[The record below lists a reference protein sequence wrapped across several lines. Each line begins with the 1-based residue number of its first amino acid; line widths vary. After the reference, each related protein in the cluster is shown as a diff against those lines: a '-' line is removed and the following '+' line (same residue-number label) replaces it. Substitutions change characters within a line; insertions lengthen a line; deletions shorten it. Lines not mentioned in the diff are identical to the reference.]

1 MADPLEPGLAFHA
14 VLTRKVARPPEV
26 MLSPYRDFEA
36 NVDDRLSQGLTDRG
50 EDS

>member
-1 MADPLEPGLAFHA
+1 MVDPELSFHC
-14 VLTRKVARPPEV
+14 VVTRKVSRPPEV

-36 NVDDRLSQGLTDRG
+36 NVDERLDHGLVERG